1 MSTKRTILNL
11 FKNKIN
17 DIKSVG
23 ITSYDYPTSKI
34 ISKSDIDFVVVGDTL
49 GSTVYGYDNINKVST
64 ETMLRH
70 CASVYKGCPN
80 KFLIGDMPF
89 MSYQSCE
96 KEAIENAG
104 KFNLSGMDAVKLEG
118 FYPNRVKSISDSGLI
133 VMSHLGLTPQTK
145 AKMSGYRIQS
155 KTSEDSKKLLEQSK
169 RMRDAGASLF
179 LLEAVPKEVGEL
191 ITKELDVPVYGI
203 GAGPEVDGQLVI
215 FHDLVGL
222 FWDFKPRFVKQ
233 YVNTEEIISN
243 VLKHYSSDVSKKLF
257 PSVEHCYDMNS
268 EELEKMLK
276 MKSSSWKYT

>member
-1 MSTKRTILNL
+1 
-11 FKNKIN
+11 
-17 DIKSVG
+17 
-23 ITSYDYPTSKI
+23 
-34 ISKSDIDFVVVGDTL
+34 
-49 GSTVYGYDNINKVST
+49 
-64 ETMLRH
+64 
-70 CASVYKGCPN
+70 
-80 KFLIGDMPF
+80 
-89 MSYQSCE
+89 
-96 KEAIENAG
+96 
-104 KFNLSGMDAVKLEG
+104 
-118 FYPNRVKSISDSGLI
+118 
-133 VMSHLGLTPQTK
+133 
-145 AKMSGYRIQS
+145 
-155 KTSEDSKKLLEQSK
+155 
-169 RMRDAGASLF
+169 MRDAGASLF

-257 PSVEHCYDMNS
+257 PSAEHCYDMNS